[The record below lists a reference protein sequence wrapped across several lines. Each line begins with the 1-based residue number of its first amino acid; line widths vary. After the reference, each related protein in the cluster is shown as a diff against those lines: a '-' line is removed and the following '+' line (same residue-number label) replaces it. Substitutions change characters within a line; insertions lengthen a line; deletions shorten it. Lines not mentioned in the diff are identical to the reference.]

1 MKTKNVISALAT
13 LLIILSSAIF
23 VSCSD
28 DDDNDNRPDFSEN
41 TIAGTWK
48 VTEIDSIQSV
58 ATSGMGRKDDQ
69 FLTNS
74 YDDLYFVIGN
84 GSYTLWQ
91 TTADNVLESGTYSLA
106 LTSFRIDLS
115 SGTKLN
121 WKKRDGNTMILESPN
136 ANDATRRARYTL
148 VKQ

>member
-48 VTEIDSIQSV
+48 VIEIDSIQSV

-136 ANDATRRARYTL
+136 VNDATRRARYTL